1 MKTTLW
7 MAAMVSV
14 VCVMTVSGTDKI
26 WQGTSGANWTTG
38 ANWVGGAAPANDTTT
53 DRAVF
58 TTGSSG
64 SVNVDADMRSVG
76 GVLIQRDI
84 AFAGLRLVCN
94 GSTGLVVNAGCS
106 VTCSNEFASG
116 TFNALGDGSTLTCLS
131 IVNSGGTFN
140 MTNATINFTKSLGF
154 SIGATFSGSG
164 VVNYAS
170 TETNNQAALKLAFND
185 NVRLVYK
192 SQASDPVNNNNAYF
206 RFQGTNTLLLEK
218 DANLTVS
225 NSASIGSTSGPMVLW
240 SSTTTTVSGAHALTI
255 SQLNVVSGTSPS
267 LMLDGATLNIGDGGG
282 IAEGVYSSSTGG
294 GSADV
299 YGSLSWT
306 LAATTNGGTM
316 RVKNSPLGSNFNPN
330 GGQKGGKIIVGT
342 NATLISNCTWTN
354 RNFTG
359 GDNTGLQVNEG
370 ATLGG
375 TGMFVMGT
383 TPSGYY
389 KTTLISGH
397 VAPGDGGIGTLT
409 ISCTNLTWNSVSTNG
424 SKWVWDLGNG
434 NAADKLY
441 IDGVFTK
448 GTGSKFFFDLHNATR
463 PGTFVLVEWTSNT
476 TFGVSDFAA
485 LNGSGNDTFAIVGK
499 QLQLTVPARGTSI
512 IIK

>member
-14 VCVMTVSGTDKI
+14 VCVMTVSGADKI
-26 WQGTSGANWTTG
+26 WQGSSGGNWTTTG
-38 ANWVGGAAPANDTTT
+38 NWIGGVPANDTTT

-58 TTGSSG
+58 TTDSSG
-64 SVNVDADMRSVG
+64 SVNVDASRSVG
-76 GVLIQRDI
+76 GLVIQRDI
-84 AFAGLRLVCN
+84 AFAGQQLTYSSPML
-94 GSTGLVVNAGCS
+94 VNAACS
-106 VTCSNEFASG
+106 VTFS
-116 TFNALGDGSTLTCLS
+116 NALYTGASMGDGSTLTYLNS
-131 IVNSGGTFN
+131 VYSGGTFN
-140 MTNATINFTKSLGF
+140 MTNATINFKSQISFWLSANF
-154 SIGATFSGSG
+154 YGSG
-164 VVNYAS
+164 RVNYAS
-170 TETNNQAALKLAFND
+170 TYTNPQNLDLVFND
-185 NVRLVYK
+185 NVMLAYT
-192 SQASDPVNNNNAYF
+192 SQASDPVNNNDAYF
-206 RFQGTNTLLLEK
+206 RLKGTNTLLLEK

-225 NSASIGSTSGPMVLW
+225 NSASIGGINGPIQLW
-240 SSTTTTVSGAHALTI
+240 NSTTTTVSGAHALTI
-255 SQLNVVSGTSPS
+255 SQLNVLDGKTPTLV
-267 LMLDGATLNIGDGGG
+267 LDGATLNIGDGGG
-282 IAEGVYSSSTGG
+282 IAEGVYCIG
-294 GSADV
+294 GSGGAADS
-299 YGSLSWT
+299 GANPSLT
-306 LAATTNGGTM
+306 LGATTNGGTM

-330 GGQKGGKIIVGT
+330 GGGKGGKIIVDT
-342 NATLISNCTWTN
+342 NAMLISNCTWTN
-354 RNFTG
+354 RDFTG
-359 GDNTGLQVNEG
+359 YGLTPGLTVNGG

-375 TGMFVMGT
+375 TGTFVMA
-383 TPSGYY
+383 
-389 KTTLISGH
+389 KTGVANEALKNTVISGH